1 MKEIE
6 LLGGMQLPTL
16 YKITSTGAQQ
26 EWTIFVDGP
35 SFYTV
40 SGQTEGK
47 KVTSS
52 PTLCKAKNVGRSNET
67 TPEQQAEQEARARWQ
82 KKRDEGYIEDV
93 DALDGAGAGRYN
105 PMLAKSYDDYKDE
118 LVFPIY
124 SQPKLDGLRM
134 IVTRQGAYSRLWK
147 PFSSVVSHVQA
158 ALRPLFEKYPE
169 IKAFDGEIY
178 HHNLKDNFEKIVS
191 LAKKTKPTQ
200 EDIEEAEDSLEF
212 HIYDYIP
219 DKSTVLF
226 DTRQFHLRNIFS
238 VFRHNAI
245 NRVRSI
251 LCDTQKDLDQEYAWC
266 IEAGYEGQMLRNASS
281 PYQHK
286 RTKDLLK
293 RKDFVDAEFLI
304 VGYKEGKGNREGC
317 ITLRLTTKEGK
328 EFDSVP
334 VGGVEYLQDL
344 WQKRLQLP
352 GLYATVKYQNLS
364 TDGIPRFNNTI
375 KFRNLMGEEVV
386 L

>member
-1 MKEIE
+1 
-6 LLGGMQLPTL
+6 MQLPTL

-52 PTLCKAKNVGRSNET
+52 PTVCKAKNVGRSNET
-67 TPEQQAEQEARARWQ
+67 TPEEQAEQEAKARWQ

-105 PMLAKSYDDYKDE
+105 PMLAKNYDDYKDE
-118 LVFPIY
+118 LVFPVY

-134 IVTRQGAYSRLWK
+134 IVTRHGAYSRLWK
-147 PFSSVVSHVQA
+147 PFSSVMSHIQA
-158 ALRPLFEKYPE
+158 ALQPLFEKYPE

-178 HHNLKDNFEKIVS
+178 NHSLKDNFEKIVS

-200 EDIEEAEDSLEF
+200 EDIEEAEDLLEF

-219 DKSTVLF
+219 DKNTVLF
-226 DTRQFHLRNIFS
+226 DTRQFHLRHLFS
-238 VFRHNAI
+238 GFRHNAI
-245 NRVRSI
+245 NRVRTI
-251 LCDTQKDLDQEYAWC
+251 LCSAVDLNAEYDLC
-266 IEAGYEGQMLRNASS
+266 LEAGYEGQMIRNPNA

-293 RKDFVDAEFLI
+293 RKEFTDGEFKI
-304 VGYKEGKGNREGC
+304 VGYSEGEGNRAGC
-317 ITLRLTTKEGK
+317 IILRLATNEGK

-334 VGGVEYLQDL
+334 KGSIEYQQKL
-344 WQKRLQLP
+344 WQNRDRLL
-352 GLYATVKYQNLS
+352 GCMATVKYQNLS
-364 TDGIPRFNNTI
+364 QEGIPRFNNTI
-375 KFRNLMGEEVV
+375 KIRTKDLEEIAI
-386 L
+386 